1 MNSTGVTQVLHPKL
15 KVMPIDPNVSY
26 TVLRQ
31 GAVHAHEIE
40 IKKSRFLALL
50 KQVDSEEAAR
60 DFIAETKAQY
70 RDARHHC
77 SAFLLGPTR
86 ETGRSSDDGEP
97 SGTAGMPMMQTL
109 SAHKSATQRE
119 RGLEG
124 DLSDICA
131 VVVRWFGGVKL
142 GAGGLVRAYS
152 GAVAEAL
159 ETAPLKTRMRSRS
172 LTVRLAHV
180 DAGRI
185 EDDVRTAGY
194 TVLPT
199 RYEAD
204 AAVLTLAVPD
214 CESDVQSAL
223 DTVTSLTAGNYT
235 PELGG
240 VDWHD
245 VPLL

>member
-1 MNSTGVTQVLHPKL
+1 
-15 KVMPIDPNVSY
+15 MPIDPNVSY
-26 TVLRQ
+26 TVLRAS
-31 GAVHAHEIE
+31 AVHAHEIE

-50 KQVDSEEAAR
+50 QRVDSEEGAR
-60 DFIAETKAQY
+60 DFIAGTKAQY

-86 ETGRSSDDGEP
+86 ETGRTSDDGEP

-109 SAHKSATQRE
+109 TSHKSPTQRD
-119 RGLEG
+119 GQLEG

-152 GAVAEAL
+152 GAVADAL
-159 ETAPLKTRMRSRS
+159 ETAPLRTRMRSRS
-172 LTVRLAHV
+172 LGVRLAHS

-185 EDDVRTAGY
+185 EDDVRTAGF

-214 CESDVQSAL
+214 RERDVQTAL
-223 DTVTSLTAGNYT
+223 DAVTSLTAGQYT

-240 VDWHD
+240 VEWHD
-245 VPLL
+245 IPLL

>member
-1 MNSTGVTQVLHPKL
+1 
-15 KVMPIDPNVSY
+15 MPIDPNVSY
-26 TVLRQ
+26 TVLR
-31 GAVHAHEIE
+31 ASSVHEHEIE

-50 KQVDSEEAAR
+50 KRVDSEDGAR
-60 DFIAETKAQY
+60 DFIACTKAQY

-86 ETGRSSDDGEP
+86 ETGRTSDDGEP

-109 SAHKSATQRE
+109 TSHKSPAQRE
-119 RGLEG
+119 QELEG

-172 LTVRLAHV
+172 LSVRLDHS

-185 EDDVRTAGY
+185 EDDVRTAGF

-199 RYEAD
+199 SYEAD

-214 CESDVQSAL
+214 RETDVQEAL
-223 DTVTSLTAGNYT
+223 DTVTFLTAGNYT

-245 VPLL
+245 IPLL

>member
-1 MNSTGVTQVLHPKL
+1 
-15 KVMPIDPNVSY
+15 MPIDPNVSY
-26 TVLRQ
+26 TVLR
-31 GAVHAHEIE
+31 ANSVHSHEIE

-50 KQVDSEEAAR
+50 SRVDSEEGAR

-86 ETGRSSDDGEP
+86 ETGSTSDDGEP

-109 SAHKSATQRE
+109 TSHKSPTQRE
-119 RGLEG
+119 RELEG

-172 LTVRLAHV
+172 LAVRLDHS

-185 EDDVRTAGY
+185 EDDVRTAGF

-199 RYEAD
+199 SYEAD

-214 CESDVQSAL
+214 RERDVQNAL
-223 DTVTSLTAGNYT
+223 DTVTSLTAGLYT

-245 VPLL
+245 IPLL

>member
-1 MNSTGVTQVLHPKL
+1 MSSLIVPARGSL
-15 KVMPIDPNVSY
+15 
-26 TVLRQ
+26 TVGEL
-31 GAVHAHEIE
+31 E
-40 IKKSRFLALL
+40 IKRSRFITWIGRA
-50 KQVDSEEAAR
+50 DDGDAAR
-60 DFIAETKAQY
+60 ELIGLAREEFP
-70 RDARHHC
+70 DARHHC
-77 SAFLLGPTR
+77 SAYIHEVPDANR
-86 ETGRSSDDGEP
+86 VERSSDDGEP

-109 SAHKSATQRE
+109 TSHKSPTQRE
-119 RGLEG
+119 QELEG

-172 LTVRLAHV
+172 LSVRLDHS

-185 EDDVRTAGY
+185 EDDVRTAGF

-199 RYEAD
+199 SYEAD

-214 CESDVQSAL
+214 RETDVQEAL

-245 VPLL
+245 IPLL

>member
-1 MNSTGVTQVLHPKL
+1 
-15 KVMPIDPNVSY
+15 MPTDPHVSY
-26 TVLRQ
+26 TVLR
-31 GAVHAHEIE
+31 ATSVHTHETE

-50 KQVDSEEAAR
+50 KRVDSETAAR
-60 DFIAETKAQY
+60 DFIAETKTQF

-77 SAFLLGPTR
+77 SAFLIGPTR

-97 SGTAGMPMMQTL
+97 SGTAGIPMMQTL
-109 SAHKSATQRE
+109 SAHKVPSQRE
-119 RGLEG
+119 QQLEG

-152 GAVAEAL
+152 GSVAAAL
-159 ETAPLKTRMRSRS
+159 ETAPLRTRMRSRS
-172 LTVRLAHV
+172 LTVRLAHA
-180 DAGRI
+180 DAGRV
-185 EDDVRTAGY
+185 EDDVRTAGF

-214 CESDVQSAL
+214 REIDVRNAS
-223 DTVTSLTAGNYT
+223 DTVTSLTAGQYI
-235 PELGG
+235 PRLGG

-245 VPLL
+245 ITLR